1 MRIFA
6 ILKYTKK
13 EVHKNQ
19 QNVLRIWLFHE
30 LFHRKKDYI
39 GWFPRKVKSGKKYQ
53 EDSNMVWEAA
63 EHGDIPVDRF
73 CSYRKLMNE
82 NRYLENSQAYPAEKK

>member
-1 MRIFA
+1 M
-6 ILKYTKK
+6 
-13 EVHKNQ
+13 
-19 QNVLRIWLFHE
+19 
-30 LFHRKKDYI
+30 
-39 GWFPRKVKSGKKYQ
+39 KSGKKYQ

-82 NRYLENSQAYPAEKK
+82 NRYLENSQAYLAEKKQKFKNISKKNKRNRKDGLFTDLCVKIEKRY